1 MKPLKCRIERL
12 GLTMNEKPLEKNQSS
27 GKRFAKGLGI
37 TGKQI
42 IFFILSAAVP
52 LVLLA
57 IITYFNSQ
65 SLLKETL
72 EQNMEQIVGG
82 LNDTW
87 DYYMENLTQGVEYL
101 TTEEVV
107 IDSAGYKNHLKEL
120 EELFLRYIETHPQ
133 VSNIY
138 VATSD
143 KEMYIFP
150 NVDLPDGYDPTIRGW
165 YQNAVSSKGTIIT
178 EPYRDAAS
186 GQLLFTVATYV
197 KNTSSGKDAVLAF
210 DINMTALANS
220 LNLMKIGKNG
230 YPVLVSNEFKMLNHQ
245 DTSLV
250 GEEVPV
256 PELIEA
262 MKAKE
267 SGAIRYT
274 YKGEKKIGVFAKLQ
288 KGNVFMLATLSES
301 EIADKISSIL
311 TITLVV
317 LLISL
322 LIIVVFAIFAARM
335 ITSSL
340 KVVGKSLRQIK
351 EGDLTVYTQVKSKD
365 EIGELASDLNQT
377 VNGIKDIV
385 EELKE
390 ISDTVSSSS
399 KTLYT
404 TAEKTSHS
412 SGEVTKTAEEIA
424 KGASEQAEE
433 AERGAIMTSNL
444 STQMDELL
452 VSTKDMLKL
461 AEVVMDTNL
470 QGKDAMSVLKEKTIE
485 NDDATN
491 RIEKAIVSLDQK
503 SNEIGNILDTITS
516 IAAQTNLLALNASIE
531 AARAGEHGKGFAVV
545 AEEIRKL
552 AEDSRSATGEIQ
564 TIVKNIQNDSSHTV
578 TIMKE
583 VKDRSYEQSTAVADS
598 NKAFDEITLRIDE
611 ISRKIESINRFVE
624 TMNEEKDNIVM
635 AISNISSISE
645 ETAAASEEVTATME
659 QQTTSNDEVARL
671 AGEMEGMAEKLKA
684 SFGKFKV

>member
-1 MKPLKCRIERL
+1 
-12 GLTMNEKPLEKNQSS
+12 MNEKSLDLNRSS
-27 GKRFAKGLGI
+27 GARFSKGLGI

-42 IFFILSAAVP
+42 IFFIISAAVP
-52 LVLLA
+52 LIFLA
-57 IITYFNSQ
+57 MISYFNAQ
-65 SLLKETL
+65 GLFKETL
-72 EQNMEQIVGG
+72 EQNMEQLVGG

-101 TTEEVV
+101 ATEELVL
-107 IDSAGYKNHLKEL
+107 DSKGYKNNTKDL
-120 EELFLRYIETHPQ
+120 EELFLRYIATHPQ

-138 VATSD
+138 VATQD

-150 NVDLPDGYDPTIRGW
+150 SIDLPADYDPTSRGW

-186 GQLLFTVATYV
+186 GQLLFTVATYI
-197 KNTSSGKDAVLAF
+197 KNSSSGKDAVVAF
-210 DINMTALANS
+210 DVNMTALANS
-220 LNLMKIGKNG
+220 LNEMKIGKNG
-230 YPVLVSNEFKMLNHQ
+230 YPVLVSNEYIMLNHK
-245 DTSLV
+245 DASLV
-250 GEEVPV
+250 GKEIPV
-256 PELIEA
+256 PEIMAA

-267 SGAIRYT
+267 NGAVRYT
-274 YKGEKKIGVFAKLQ
+274 YKGEKKIGVYVKLQ

-301 EIADKISSIL
+301 EIADKIVSIL
-311 TITLVV
+311 TITLAVLFVSLVV
-317 LLISL
+317 
-322 LIIVVFAIFAARM
+322 IVIFAIFAARM
-335 ITSSL
+335 ITGNL
-340 KVVGKSLRQIK
+340 KLVGKSLRQIK
-351 EGDLTVYTQVKSKD
+351 EGDLTVFTQVKSKD

-377 VNGIKDIV
+377 VNGIKNIV

-390 ISDTVSSSS
+390 ISDTVSTSS
-399 KTLYT
+399 KTLFT

-412 SGEVTKTAEEIA
+412 AGEVTKTAEEIA

-461 AEVVMDTNL
+461 AEVVMNTNML
-470 QGKDAMSVLKEKTIE
+470 GKDAMAVLKEKTNE
-485 NDDATN
+485 NDEATN
-491 RIEKAIVSLDQK
+491 RIEKAIGSLDQK

-516 IAAQTNLLALNASIE
+516 IAGQTNLLALNASIE
-531 AARAGEHGKGFAVV
+531 AARAGEHGRGFAVV

-552 AEDSRSATGEIQ
+552 AEDSRRATEEIQ
-564 TIVKNIQNDSSHTV
+564 VIVKNIQNDSSNTV
-578 TIMKE
+578 DIMKE
-583 VKDRSYEQSTAVADS
+583 VKERTFEQSAAVTDS
-598 NKAFDEITLRIDE
+598 NKAFDDITLRIAE
-611 ISRKIESINRFVE
+611 ISRKIESINQFVE
-624 TMNEEKDNIVM
+624 SMNEEKDNIVM

-671 AGEMEGMAEKLKA
+671 AGEMEVMAEKLKS
-684 SFGKFKV
+684 SFRKFKV